1 MKRSII
7 FAAVLLGATSAASA
21 HDGNNGWVTIST
33 FNLWSNT
40 YNSDTIRIEATDYYN
55 PAGAVCNNVDSYM
68 VSSTISAEARQRIY
82 STLLA
87 AKMANKSARLSLD
100 TSTCQEGR
108 PKVLNVMLN

>member
-1 MKRSII
+1 MKKSII
-7 FAAVLLGATSAASA
+7 FAALLMGATSAALA

-40 YNSDTIRIEATDYYN
+40 YSTDTIRIEAADYYN
-55 PAGAVCNNVDSYM
+55 PAGAACNNVDSYM
-68 VSSTISAEARQRIY
+68 VSSTISSEARQRIY

-87 AKMANKSARLSLD
+87 AKLANKSVRLSLD

-108 PKVLNVMLN
+108 PKILYVMLN